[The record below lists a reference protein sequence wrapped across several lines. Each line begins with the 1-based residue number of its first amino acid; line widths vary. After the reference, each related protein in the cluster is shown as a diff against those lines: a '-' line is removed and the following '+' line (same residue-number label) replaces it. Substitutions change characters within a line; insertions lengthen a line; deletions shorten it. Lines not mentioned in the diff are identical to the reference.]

1 MKQLARIR
9 DTVYPPKP
17 LPFFREC
24 ARGLIMDPQGRIGMI
39 HIQGTDEFGIRD
51 HLESCGGGIP
61 PREGG
66 GVSGSAEERD
76 PLERKTS
83 LSIAGPVCV

>member
-39 HIQGTDEFGIRD
+39 HIQGTDEFGI
-51 HLESCGGGIP
+51 IWKAAA
-61 PREGG
+61 
-66 GVSGSAEERD
+66 AE
-76 PLERKTS
+76 LSRKKR
-83 LSIAGPVCV
+83 PNRH